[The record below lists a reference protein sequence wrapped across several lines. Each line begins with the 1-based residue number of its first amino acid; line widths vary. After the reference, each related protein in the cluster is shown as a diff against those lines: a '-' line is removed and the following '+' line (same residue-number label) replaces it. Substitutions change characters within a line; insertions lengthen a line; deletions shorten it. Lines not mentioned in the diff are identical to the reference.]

1 MMRES
6 NVSERETM
14 HGLTRTF
21 FDRPTVE
28 VAKALLGKRLVHE
41 HPSGMRLAGRIVET
55 EAYTMDDPAFRPWG
69 IVDPATGL
77 VRPEGRGYDLFGKP
91 GTAYVYR
98 VHTYWLLNVVTEGE
112 GVAGCVLLR
121 AVEPL
126 EGLADMA
133 RRRPA
138 ARRTE
143 HLANGPGKLCL
154 AFDVDRRF
162 HTADLTRG
170 PLFLADAEDARAW
183 PVAVS
188 ARIGLRQGIDLRR
201 RFFVPGHPCV
211 SPGVPS
217 DRAAEAKARGR
228 RR

>member
-1 MMRES
+1 MKK
-6 NVSERETM
+6 
-14 HGLTRTF
+14 LTRDF
-21 FDRPTVE
+21 FDRPTLE
-28 VAKALLGKRLVHE
+28 VARALIGKLFVHE
-41 HPSGMRLAGRIVET
+41 RSSGVRLAGRIVET

-69 IVDPATGL
+69 VVDPATGL

-98 VHTYWLLNVVTEGE
+98 VHTYRLLNVVTERE

-121 AVEPL
+121 AAAPL

-133 RRRPA
+133 RRRPT
-138 ARRTE
+138 ARRPE

-162 HTADLTRG
+162 HTADLTRA
-170 PLFLADAEDARAW
+170 PLFFAEAEEARAW

-211 SPGVPS
+211 SPGTPS
-217 DRAAEAKARGR
+217 DRAAAAKARR
-228 RR
+228 RRR

>member
-1 MMRES
+1 MNR
-6 NVSERETM
+6 
-14 HGLTRTF
+14 LTRTF
-21 FDRPTVE
+21 FDRPTVV
-28 VAKALLGKRLVHE
+28 VAKDLIGKRLVHA
-41 HPSGMRLAGRIVET
+41 HPSGVRLVGRIVET

-69 IVDPATGL
+69 VVDPATGL
-77 VRPEGRGYDLFGKP
+77 VRPEGRGHDLFGKP

-98 VHTYWLLNVVTEGE
+98 VHTYRLLNVVTERE

-133 RRRPA
+133 RRRAA
-138 ARRTE
+138 ARRPE

-170 PLFLADAEDARAW
+170 PLFFAEAEEARLW

-188 ARIGLRQGIDLRR
+188 SRIGLRQGIELRR

-211 SPGVPS
+211 SPGTPS
-217 DRAAEAKARGR
+217 DRAAAAKRRRRGR
-228 RR
+228 